1 MRIEIRSNCVI
12 LDGYVNAVD
21 RESKPIP
28 SIKGKF
34 VEKITPG
41 AFQRSL
47 EKRDNVDLLLNHDEK
62 RKLGSTSEGNLELFE
77 DNIGLRAICTITDSE
92 IIEKAK
98 NKQLRGWSFGF
109 YAKKDK
115 WETTKSGYDKRIVEE
130 LDLFE
135 VTIVDNT
142 RSPAYIAT
150 SIEMRN
156 DKEILT
162 ENRITDFKDI
172 TVDEIKKEEKIKAD
186 DPIEILEI
194 ELEYE
199 KIKTRFNK
207 SRKKGIQ

>member
-1 MRIEIRSNCVI
+1 MRIEIRNDSVI

-28 SIKGKF
+28 SVKGRF
-34 VEKITPG
+34 VEKIKPG

-47 EKRDNVDLLLNHDEK
+47 EARGNVDLLLNHDEK

-77 DNIGLRAICTITDSE
+77 DNIGLRAICTVTDPE
-92 IIEKAK
+92 VIEKAK

-109 YAKKDK
+109 YAKKDS
-115 WETTKSGYDKRIVEE
+115 WETGENGYEKRVVEE

-142 RSPAYIAT
+142 RNPAYSGT
-150 SIEMRN
+150 SIEMRD

-162 ENRITDFKDI
+162 ENRGTDFKAITIDDSKKSEERTDI
-172 TVDEIKKEEKIKAD
+172 DYKEFENRINN
-186 DPIEILEI
+186 LM
-194 ELEYE
+194 
-199 KIKTRFNK
+199 K
-207 SRKKGIQ
+207 S